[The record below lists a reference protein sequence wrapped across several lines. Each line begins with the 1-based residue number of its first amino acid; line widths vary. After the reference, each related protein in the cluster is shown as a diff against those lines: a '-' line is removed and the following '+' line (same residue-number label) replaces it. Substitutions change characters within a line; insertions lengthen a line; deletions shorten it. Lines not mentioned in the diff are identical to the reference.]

1 MATPRIRARA
11 IRRAGEL
18 LKQIEPPKNR
28 HHAGGGAPT
37 GRLVR
42 RQGRRHTTAG
52 CGWSGDSLN
61 ARSSFGQG
69 CDGIYLAGSEF
80 QVSR

>member
-37 GRLVR
+37 GRLA
-42 RQGRRHTTAG
+42 AG
-52 CGWSGDSLN
+52 KDAGHPQR
-61 ARSSFGQG
+61 AAGQG
-69 CDGIYLAGSEF
+69 TA
-80 QVSR
+80 